1 MKNFYPDY
9 KNLLES
15 IRWYN
20 LISYGNSNH
29 EQFGSQNVILS
40 FVKNDIAIHDQNLS
54 ALKILSK
61 KNELNEE
68 NSLKEALFKFKEEF
82 KPNNYNSR
90 LYKLLNDYY
99 DQIN

>member
-1 MKNFYPDY
+1 MV
-9 KNLLES
+9 NLFSWLFLS
-15 IRWYN
+15 KSRLVINY
-20 LISYGNSNH
+20 
-29 EQFGSQNVILS
+29 FILS

-90 LYKLLNDYY
+90 LYKLLNDYH